1 MKAIKATAHAQLRM
15 RQRAI
20 SEMQVRL
27 IQEFGRYEYQ
37 KGGASVAY
45 IPEKVL
51 AELRHAV
58 NNLGD
63 VAVVLGD
70 LDTVVT
76 TLHKKQRIHK
86 TLYTA

>member
-1 MKAIKATAHAQLRM
+1 MKAIAHAQQRM

-45 IPEKVL
+45 IPEKML
-51 AELRHAV
+51 ADLRHAI
-58 NNLGD
+58 NKLGD
-63 VAVVLGD
+63 VAVVLGE

-76 TLHKKQRIHK
+76 ALHKKQRIHK
-86 TLYTA
+86 TLYAT